1 MSDEPVRVL
10 VVSPNP
16 SGNAGGVER
25 FCTMLVDVVTELG
38 WEARVIGP
46 PSPRSLDSRLGISE
60 LKARK
65 HLAHQC
71 RDYNPDLVITNGL
84 LAFRSEC
91 PRIHVYHGTII
102 DHMRANGRAQSWHN
116 RARKSVTLGLAEYLG
131 GRGAFRVS
139 VSDSASR
146 EVAQYY
152 RFRSDAIIPNG
163 VDTDL
168 FNSRQS
174 KESAARRLGL
184 QGDRPRAL
192 FVGRLEPRKGA
203 DLLVET
209 CEKAGF
215 DLLVAGNRAPA
226 SAVALGVLT
235 PEQMAVAYR
244 ASDAVIFPS
253 RYEACSFVVLEALSC
268 GVPLVTSNV
277 GFIETLLDA
286 VPEYDQ
292 LIAAPDSTALAGR
305 LRSVAT
311 TDTSEV
317 SRRGQQFVSKIA
329 SREAFSAR
337 WEQIMRKVVADAR

>member
-1 MSDEPVRVL
+1 M
-10 VVSPNP
+10 SPNP

-25 FCTMLVDVVTELG
+25 FCNMLVDVVTNMG
-38 WEARVIGP
+38 WEARIIGP
-46 PSPRSLDSRLGISE
+46 PSPRSLDARLGIAE

-65 HLAHQC
+65 FLAHQC
-71 RDYNPDLVITNGL
+71 REYDPDLVITNGL

-131 GRGAFRVS
+131 GRGGFRVS

-146 EVAQYY
+146 EVRKYY
-152 RFRSDAIIPNG
+152 RFTSDAIIPNG
-163 VDTDL
+163 VDTAL
-168 FNSRQS
+168 FSSRQP
-174 KESAARRLGL
+174 KESAARSLRL
-184 QGDRPRAL
+184 QSDRPRAL

-203 DLLVET
+203 DLLTEA
-209 CEKAGF
+209 CDEAGF

-235 PEQMAVAYR
+235 PQQMAVAYR
-244 ASDAVIFPS
+244 AADAVIFPS

-268 GVPLVTSNV
+268 GVPLVTSRV
-277 GFIETLLDA
+277 GFVETLLDA

-292 LIAAPDSTALAGR
+292 LIAQPDSSALAAR

-311 TDTSEV
+311 SDTSEM
-317 SRRGQQFVSKIA
+317 RRKAQLFVSTIA
-329 SREAFSAR
+329 SQEAFSSR
-337 WEQIMRKVVADAR
+337 WEQTMRKVIANAG